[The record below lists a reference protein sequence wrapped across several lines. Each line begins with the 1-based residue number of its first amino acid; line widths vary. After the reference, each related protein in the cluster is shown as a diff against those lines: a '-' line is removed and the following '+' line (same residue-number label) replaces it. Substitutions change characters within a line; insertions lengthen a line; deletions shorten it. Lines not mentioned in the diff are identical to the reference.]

1 MPRDEKFAY
10 ASVHRRFITFTKK
23 KKEKKNPQ
31 RIKYSK
37 PRELVV
43 ISIIIFEGIIIS
55 RVQTRNNLFLISFIP
70 KVSISS

>member
-1 MPRDEKFAY
+1 MKSLRMLLSTGDL
-10 ASVHRRFITFTKK
+10 SRLQKK

-37 PRELVV
+37 PREPVV

>member
-1 MPRDEKFAY
+1 MKSLRMLLSTGDL
-10 ASVHRRFITFTKK
+10 SRLQKK

-55 RVQTRNNLFLISFIP
+55 RVQTRNNLFLISFIS